1 MIALGVLSDR
11 RLSILQKVRSIEVL
25 MVSNST

>member
-1 MIALGVLSDR
+1 MIAFGVLSDR

>member
-1 MIALGVLSDR
+1 MIAFGVLSDR
-11 RLSILQKVRSIEVL
+11 RLSILQEVRSIEVL